1 MVSSL
6 TRTKRGLLPLFAQS
20 IPGVFFT
27 RLKKLQV
34 LKVAYNELEVLPEEI
49 GMLLCATQTLAV
61 PPPAPARNQS
71 SGCCREAV
79 ESCACA
85 DE

>member
-6 TRTKRGLLPLFAQS
+6 TRTKRWLLPLFAQS

-34 LKVAYNELEVLPEEI
+34 LKLAYNELEVLPEEI
-49 GMLLCATQTLAV
+49 GMLLYARPATLLMALEQGTTPFASYV
-61 PPPAPARNQS
+61 SP
-71 SGCCREAV
+71 
-79 ESCACA
+79 
-85 DE
+85 